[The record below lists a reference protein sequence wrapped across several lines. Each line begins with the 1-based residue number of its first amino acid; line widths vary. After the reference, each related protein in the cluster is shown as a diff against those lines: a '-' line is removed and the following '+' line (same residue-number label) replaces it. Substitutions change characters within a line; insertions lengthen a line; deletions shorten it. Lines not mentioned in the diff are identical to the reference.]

1 MTPSHQPTLT
11 INLGAITQ
19 NWQKL
24 NGLSALGSAA
34 VIKANAYGLGMEACG
49 VALRDAGATRFF
61 VATLDEGRALRE
73 TLGEKPWIGVLEG
86 LSEVAAF
93 QKHALTPVLNTLEQV
108 QGWRGQTDVVIHLD
122 TGMNRL
128 GLLPSEL
135 AEAASSDTW
144 KTARTALLMS
154 HLASA
159 EEPANPA
166 NQAQLA
172 RFKAG
177 MATAS
182 NRAFIPSFIN
192 SSGHFLGQDFLDI
205 GLGRP
210 GVALY
215 GGNPMP
221 EAKANPMHPVVG
233 LSAPL
238 IQLRTVEAGTP
249 VGYGGTWVAQR
260 TTQLGVIALGYADGW
275 PRAASD
281 RVMVRLGGHLCP
293 QVGRV
298 SMDTAVL
305 DLTDAPA
312 GFHRMGEPVEV
323 IGGDLTLERFAQGSG
338 TINYEILTSLSRR
351 VKRAY
356 LSPERQQ

>member
-1 MTPSHQPTLT
+1 MASGWKP
-11 INLGAITQ
+11 
-19 NWQKL
+19 
-24 NGLSALGSAA
+24 
-34 VIKANAYGLGMEACG
+34 CG

-238 IQLRTVEAGTP
+238 IQLRTVEAGDA
-249 VGYGGTWVAQR
+249 GWLWWH
-260 TTQLGVIALGYADGW
+260 LGCPAHDAIGRDCPGLRRRLAACGLRSRDGALGRSPVPTSW
-275 PRAASD
+275 
-281 RVMVRLGGHLCP
+281 
-293 QVGRV
+293 
-298 SMDTAVL
+298 T
-305 DLTDAPA
+305 
-312 GFHRMGEPVEV
+312 GFHG
-323 IGGDLTLERFAQGSG
+323 
-338 TINYEILTSLSRR
+338 YRR
-351 VKRAY
+351 A
-356 LSPERQQ
+356 

>member
-166 NQAQLA
+166 NQASLHGLKRHGDGIKPRFYPVVHQQLRPLSGA
-172 RFKAG
+172 RLSGYWAG
-177 MATAS
+177 SSRRGPLWRQSHARGQSQPDASGRGAERATDPAA
-182 NRAFIPSFIN
+182 NRR
-192 SSGHFLGQDFLDI
+192 SGDAGWLWWHLGCPAHDAI
-205 GLGRP
+205 GRDCPGLRRRLAACGLRSRDGALGRS
-210 GVALY
+210 
-215 GGNPMP
+215 
-221 EAKANPMHPVVG
+221 PVPT
-233 LSAPL
+233 SW
-238 IQLRTVEAGTP
+238 T
-249 VGYGGTWVAQR
+249 
-260 TTQLGVIALGYADGW
+260 
-275 PRAASD
+275 
-281 RVMVRLGGHLCP
+281 
-293 QVGRV
+293 
-298 SMDTAVL
+298 
-305 DLTDAPA
+305 
-312 GFHRMGEPVEV
+312 GFHG
-323 IGGDLTLERFAQGSG
+323 
-338 TINYEILTSLSRR
+338 YRR
-351 VKRAY
+351 A
-356 LSPERQQ
+356 